1 MSGTSCSPNGSLSCS
16 AEGGGLLAP
25 AREVA
30 AAASFWVLAASHRHH
45 SGDHGIAWR
54 QSSGAVAF
62 TPDPFPLGQRWR
74 LLRSHTRAIDCAAR
88 QRLECQVVSRI
99 FRTFD
104 LVERHPALAHV
115 VMAPLICWSLSSSML
130 RYLFVDHA
138 VPAMWRS
145 LAAARLS
152 AD

>member
-1 MSGTSCSPNGSLSCS
+1 MRARSKLVLRRIALCRTLRG
-16 AEGGGLLAP
+16 AP
-25 AREVA
+25 AQA
-30 AAASFWVLAASHRHH
+30 DGCASHC
-45 SGDHGIAWR
+45 
-54 QSSGAVAF
+54 Q
-62 TPDPFPLGQRWR
+62 
-74 LLRSHTRAIDCAAR
+74 AIC
-88 QRLECQVVSRI
+88 EVVSRI
-99 FRTFD
+99 FRTFS
-104 LVERHPALAHV
+104 LAERHPALAHA

>member
-1 MSGTSCSPNGSLSCS
+1 MQTNKPKGVAREAQSVLMRKC
-16 AEGGGLLAP
+16 AP
-25 AREVA
+25 AVSWYSDALRCAGHSEGHRPKRMVA
-30 AAASFWVLAASHRHH
+30 PRTV
-45 SGDHGIAWR
+45 R
-54 QSSGAVAF
+54 QFAIS
-62 TPDPFPLGQRWR
+62 LG
-74 LLRSHTRAIDCAAR
+74 S
-88 QRLECQVVSRI
+88 VVSRI
-99 FRTFD
+99 FRTFS
-104 LVERHPALAHV
+104 LAERHPALAHA